1 MEKVYDEK
9 FGTSYRPNCAE
20 EYLELLCD
28 IAVDYDGCNTVASL
42 KKLVD
47 ELKGYAHKA
56 RECLYEG
63 NVFGNRKLTQF
74 KRIKNM
80 NIEELALF
88 LMKANNSYAVDC
100 MYIDG
105 ECKHPDI
112 DNSCAICFK
121 EYLESEVQ
129 GE

>member
-28 IAVDYDGCNTVASL
+28 IAVDYDGCNTVESL

-63 NVFGNRKLTQF
+63 KVFGDRKLTQF
-74 KRIKNM
+74 KYIKNM
-80 NIEELALF
+80 NLEEMAEYIF
-88 LMKANNSYAVDC
+88 LYDRNCCKYCVYWGVDHA
-100 MYIDG
+100 DG
-105 ECKHPDI
+105 YDCQEGIQKW
-112 DNSCAICFK
+112 
-121 EYLESEVQ
+121 LESEV
-129 GE
+129 EE

>member
-28 IAVDYDGCNTVASL
+28 IAVDYDGCNTVESL
-42 KKLVD
+42 KNLVD

-63 NVFGNRKLTQF
+63 KVFGDRKLTQF
-74 KRIKNM
+74 KYIKNM
-80 NIEELALF
+80 NLEEMAEYIVCNEKPCLYCVY
-88 LMKANNSYAVDC
+88 NRTDHSNGYDC
-100 MYIDG
+100 REG
-105 ECKHPDI
+105 VQKW
-112 DNSCAICFK
+112 
-121 EYLESEVQ
+121 LESEVQ
-129 GE
+129 GYESK